1 MKYAFPQANLRR
13 KKFIIFSFPRSHF
26 IQRLPVQEV
35 VLHDC
40 SRTQWYKL
48 LNDPACDE
56 PGEVSVK
63 IQNKTYLSGTSDHRH
78 VHV

>member
-1 MKYAFPQANLRR
+1 M
-13 KKFIIFSFPRSHF
+13 
-26 IQRLPVQEV
+26 LPVQEV

-48 LNDPACDE
+48 LNDPACAE

-63 IQNKTYLSGTSDHRH
+63 IKNTTYLSGSSDVMCDVCVCVCVCVCVQARI
-78 VHV
+78 